1 MRHSCVPQA
10 PVCMNI
16 FQPRLLSRTDTQT
29 HRCLAARPWQAS
41 SLRGCFPPS
50 CGAGRGGGDA
60 GCCLCPSI
68 PQRPHPHPP
77 AARSSRP
84 VCPATAD
91 THSSGLVEHE
101 LLDRADDGSSGR
113 GHGSSQWRPHYRAP
127 GRSPGR
133 DSCRTVPGDRGR
145 RLCRARSPDPAEKN
159 QTRSAKALAAAAAGC
174 FRIPRVTP
182 PIKPR
187 PHARGGVTTG
197 VRRC

>member
-1 MRHSCVPQA
+1 MRVLPLPFDPTA
-10 PVCMNI
+10 
-16 FQPRLLSRTDTQT
+16 T
-29 HRCLAARPWQAS
+29 
-41 SLRGCFPPS
+41 PP
-50 CGAGRGGGDA
+50 
-60 GCCLCPSI
+60 P
-68 PQRPHPHPP
+68 PP

-145 RLCRARSPDPAEKN
+145 RLCRARSPEPAEKN
-159 QTRSAKALAAAAAGC
+159 QSRSAKALVAAAAGC

-187 PHARGGVTTG
+187 PHARGGVTTRI
-197 VRRC
+197 RRC